1 MCGPDLG
8 HNVVVPPPVIP
19 TQVPTQPPAS
29 ERVARLRF
37 RFSKTGAMA
46 LLSHL
51 DVVRMLERSLRR
63 SGLPVSFT
71 GGFHPL
77 PRLQLALA
85 LPLGVEAHG
94 EWMDL
99 EFLKAMDPEEVM
111 QAWQQT
117 LPDDFRLLSA
127 QSVPVSE
134 PSLSQRLASAQWR
147 FSLSPASSEGGRDAF
162 VESVAL
168 ACRGL
173 MESGQLMWHDTDKKG
188 RPRERD
194 CRPSLL
200 DLRCQPCNGVGAPVA
215 DLELHAAIDAMGR
228 SLKPSQI
235 QHWLQEQLNQDLQME
250 RVQRLA
256 LLLQ

>member
-1 MCGPDLG
+1 
-8 HNVVVPPPVIP
+8 
-19 TQVPTQPPAS
+19 
-29 ERVARLRF
+29 
-37 RFSKTGAMA
+37 MA

-99 EFLKAMDPEEVM
+99 EFLKA
-111 QAWQQT
+111 
-117 LPDDFRLLSA
+117 
-127 QSVPVSE
+127 
-134 PSLSQRLASAQWR
+134 
-147 FSLSPASSEGGRDAF
+147 
-162 VESVAL
+162 
-168 ACRGL
+168 
-173 MESGQLMWHDTDKKG
+173 
-188 RPRERD
+188 
-194 CRPSLL
+194 
-200 DLRCQPCNGVGAPVA
+200 
-215 DLELHAAIDAMGR
+215 AIDAMGR